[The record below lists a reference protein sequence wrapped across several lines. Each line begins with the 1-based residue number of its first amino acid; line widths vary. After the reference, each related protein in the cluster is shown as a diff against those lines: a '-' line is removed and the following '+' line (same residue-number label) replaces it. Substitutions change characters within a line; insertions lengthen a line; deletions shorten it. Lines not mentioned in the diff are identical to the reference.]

1 MEEYIYAAARVH
13 ARENSLLRQTDLERL
28 MACATEQECF
38 QVLRDKGWS
47 ADAASAEELLAAEE
61 EKTWAFLRELSQ
73 DTVPFALLQLPVD
86 CNNLKA
92 AVKCCLREEIPESL
106 FLPGGSLSP
115 EELLQRSREGDFFP
129 LPSPWGA
136 AGEQARTTL
145 LQTKDGQLSD
155 ALVDRA
161 CMEEMLRLGEESG
174 LEVLQRYGEWTVA
187 TADLHLAVRACRAGK
202 NREFYQL
209 SLAPCRSL
217 NVEELTEAALRGE
230 QELFAFLA
238 TQPWAEGAQLLQTSS
253 SAFERWRDNQAMELI
268 RPEKYETLT
277 AGPLFAFGAARQQEI
292 RTVRMILSGKRNGLE
307 EQSIRERL
315 RETYV

>member
-47 ADAASAEELLAAEE
+47 ADAPSAEELLAAEE

-73 DTVPFALLQLPVD
+73 DTAPFSLLQLPVD

-92 AVKCCLREEIPESL
+92 AVKCCLHEEVPESL

-115 EELLQRSREGDFFP
+115 EELLQRSREGDFSP

-174 LEVLQRYGEWTVA
+174 LEVLQRYGPAGPGKTVS
-187 TADLHLAVRACRAGK
+187 
-202 NREFYQL
+202 F
-209 SLAPCRSL
+209 
-217 NVEELTEAALRGE
+217 
-230 QELFAFLA
+230 
-238 TQPWAEGAQLLQTSS
+238 TSS
-253 SAFERWRDNQAMELI
+253 PW
-268 RPEKYETLT
+268 P
-277 AGPLFAFGAARQQEI
+277 PAAA
-292 RTVRMILSGKRNGLE
+292 
-307 EQSIRERL
+307 
-315 RETYV
+315 